1 MALGRIKGL
10 AKPCRKAAKEE
21 AGGSGTGYHSG
32 MTARTHDR
40 YPYSPISARPVYDWP
55 RGKRLAIYVAL
66 NLEWFSFGEGLG
78 AELAPGGSQPDV
90 LNYAWRDYG
99 NRVGVFRLADLF
111 GELYLPVSLLVNAE
125 MYRHAP
131 EAVAAFPRAEIVGH
145 GRSNSERQG
154 DLTEY
159 KERLLIEETTA
170 AVEKHSGKRPR
181 GWLGPWI
188 SQSPLTPDLLH
199 EAGYRYLLDWCHDD
213 QPVWMKT
220 RGGRILSL
228 PYPQE
233 LNDIPQIVARKREGS
248 EFADMIVDAF
258 EVMHQECTRRP
269 LVMGIALHAYVVGW
283 PHRFKHLA
291 RAMRHIASHADE
303 RVWFTTAGDI
313 ADYAEQLP
321 AGTVP

>member
-1 MALGRIKGL
+1 M
-10 AKPCRKAAKEE
+10 
-21 AGGSGTGYHSG
+21 
-32 MTARTHDR
+32 
-40 YPYSPISARPVYDWP
+40 
-55 RGKRLAIYVAL
+55 
-66 NLEWFSFGEGLG
+66 
-78 AELAPGGSQPDV
+78 

-111 GELYLPVSLLVNAE
+111 RELNLPVSLLVNAE

-131 EAVAAFPRAEIVGH
+131 EAVAAFPGAEIVGH

-154 DLTEY
+154 DLSEY

-258 EVMHQECTRRP
+258 EVMHQECTKRP

-303 RVWFTTAGDI
+303 RLWFTTAGDI

>member
-1 MALGRIKGL
+1 MSIR
-10 AKPCRKAAKEE
+10 
-21 AGGSGTGYHSG
+21 S
-32 MTARTHDR
+32 HDR
-40 YPYSPISARPVYDWP
+40 YPYSPITARPLYDWP
-55 RGKRLAIYVAL
+55 GGKRLAIYIGL

-78 AELAPGGSQPDV
+78 AELAPGGPHPDV

-99 NRVGVFRLADLF
+99 NCVGVFRLVAFFD
-111 GELYLPVSLLVNAE
+111 ELKLPVTLLINSE

-131 EAVAAFPRAEIVGH
+131 TAVAAFPGAELVGH

-154 DLTEY
+154 DLEE
-159 KERLLIEETTA
+159 KMERLLIEETSA
-170 AVEKHSGKRPR
+170 AIEKHSGRRPR

-188 SQSPLTPDLLH
+188 SQSPVTPDLLQ

-220 RGGRILSL
+220 RRGRILSV

-233 LNDIPQIVARKREGS
+233 LNDIPQIVARKREGA

-258 EVMHQECTRRP
+258 EVMHGECVQRP
-269 LVMGIALHAYVVGW
+269 LVMGIALHPYIVGW

-291 RAMRHIASHADE
+291 RALRHICRRADD
-303 RVWFTTAGDI
+303 RVWFTTSGQI
-313 ADYAEQLP
+313 ADFVERLP